1 MKGANSVLSKRSFP
15 GKERRS
21 PGPGVP
27 SALPCGESLFI
38 FLNEDEDLWEFA
50 TGIAD
55 EPVRVWRLKG
65 NALSDLTREGWKIEG
80 SIRMCPKVA
89 GLPKVWFTGYVR
101 CWTSWAICRKNSSS
115 CCFLSSVTSFRT
127 ETKCVIL
134 PFSSFIELIVC
145 AEQ

>member
-27 SALPCGESLFI
+27 NALPCGESLFI
-38 FLNEDEDLWEFA
+38 FLNEDKDLWEFA

-80 SIRMCPKVA
+80 
-89 GLPKVWFTGYVR
+89 
-101 CWTSWAICRKNSSS
+101 
-115 CCFLSSVTSFRT
+115 
-127 ETKCVIL
+127 
-134 PFSSFIELIVC
+134 PFSGLCPELCPRQLDRNQAQPPQSNFVPARDAASPELSNVC
-145 AEQ
+145 RGISQG

>member
-55 EPVRVWRLKG
+55 EPVRVWRLRS

-80 SIRMCPKVA
+80 
-89 GLPKVWFTGYVR
+89 
-101 CWTSWAICRKNSSS
+101 
-115 CCFLSSVTSFRT
+115 
-127 ETKCVIL
+127 
-134 PFSSFIELIVC
+134 PFSGLCPELC
-145 AEQ
+145 PRQLDRNQLQPPQLQLRPREGRGFS